1 MFLADVC
8 HLTTK
13 DFTTLEIMQARAFGN
28 DGFMQSI
35 LNGKLCRAI
44 VMLQYQIPET
54 IVTVGSLVSYR
65 IDDRPV
71 ETRVVANEDYHGLLG
86 LLPVI
91 PISHPHG
98 LAILGVA
105 AGSSVLLQPH
115 EGIAERITVVEV
127 LNQPEAM
134 RRGVRRKGKIGEAA
148 GGKVVPPLDRTLR
161 EEIGLVFA

>member
-28 DGFMQSI
+28 DGFMRSI

-91 PISHPHG
+91 PR
-98 LAILGVA
+98 VMMFDR
-105 AGSSVLLQPH
+105 H
-115 EGIAERITVVEV
+115 EPIYAFR
-127 LNQPEAM
+127 
-134 RRGVRRKGKIGEAA
+134 
-148 GGKVVPPLDRTLR
+148 LR
-161 EEIGLVFA
+161 